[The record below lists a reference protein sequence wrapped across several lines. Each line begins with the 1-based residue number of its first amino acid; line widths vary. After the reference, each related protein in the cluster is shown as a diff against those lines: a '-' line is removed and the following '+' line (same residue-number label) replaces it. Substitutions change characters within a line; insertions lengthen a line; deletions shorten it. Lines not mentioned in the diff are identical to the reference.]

1 MIFRVQVETLSLL
14 GTSAGLLQWAGLSPA
29 VTTWDILPALVTL
42 FTRCGDFCPKVESR
56 ETTQY

>member
-1 MIFRVQVETLSLL
+1 ML
-14 GTSAGLLQWAGLSPA
+14 GTSAGLPQWAGLSPA
-29 VTTWDILPALVTL
+29 VTPWDILPALVTL